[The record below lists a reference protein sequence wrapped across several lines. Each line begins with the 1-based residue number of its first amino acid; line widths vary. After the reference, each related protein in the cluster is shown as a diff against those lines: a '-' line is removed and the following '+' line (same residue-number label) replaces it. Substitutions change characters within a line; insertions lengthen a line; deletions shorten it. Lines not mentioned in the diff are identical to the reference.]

1 VKRGQEPIDCR
12 NILSTLWCRCCCREQ
27 KAELAEKLKAKAQE
41 LAEQFKAD
49 WQPVAENLDRA
60 MKAFDDLEG
69 ASFISSAARPHITV
83 RARKHQLPLLQA
95 DPASWA
101 GCCFSFRRRS

>member
-1 VKRGQEPIDCR
+1 MFRARRSWSFFPFGVHERERLVTPV
-12 NILSTLWCRCCCREQ
+12 CCREQ
-27 KAELAEKLKAKAQE
+27 KQELAEKLKAKAQE

-69 ASFISSAARPHITV
+69 ASLHSAAARPIPMLRCRHME
-83 RARKHQLPLLQA
+83 RY
-95 DPASWA
+95 
-101 GCCFSFRRRS
+101 C

>member
-1 VKRGQEPIDCR
+1 M
-12 NILSTLWCRCCCREQ
+12 CCREQ
-27 KAELAEKLKAKAQE
+27 KKELAEKLKAKAQE

-69 ASFISSAARPHITV
+69 ASLRSSAARPHITV
-83 RARKHQLPLLQA
+83 WARNHQLPLLVSGPGIVGRLLLQLPSTQPIWSPPPSKH
-95 DPASWA
+95 DT
-101 GCCFSFRRRS
+101 

>member
-1 VKRGQEPIDCR
+1 MHFQIMSQQNNDTSRTGVVCIEETANLQMWR
-12 NILSTLWCRCCCREQ
+12 LSHRCWRCREQ
-27 KAELAEKLKAKAQE
+27 KAELAEKLKAKAEE

-69 ASFISSAARPHITV
+69 GSLRSTAARLMT
-83 RARKHQLPLLQA
+83 A
-95 DPASWA
+95 
-101 GCCFSFRRRS
+101 